1 MFKQMK
7 IGISTFDLGDIDFQV
22 QLHSM
27 LENNTK
33 PDFIILH
40 YSGMFNKSIK
50 YFRFLVKTFK
60 HYRFKSFSYIL
71 NRSKKLN
78 QKVSEKFTLLQNE
91 KNEIDKFLMHVQI
104 IKVKGIND
112 SSTLNKLKMF
122 ESSVIV
128 CNSGILKENVLSLTN
143 IIFLNI
149 HTSKL
154 PQYRGMNNVEWA
166 LYDNNDVYVTVHKIS
181 RGIDEGDI
189 LYQDKIDIEN
199 KDLKLIE
206 DYRKYCFYKSNLVIG
221 KAINKLIKNEIT
233 FIEQ

>member
-1 MFKQMK
+1 
-7 IGISTFDLGDIDFQV
+7 
-22 QLHSM
+22 
-27 LENNTK
+27 
-33 PDFIILH
+33 
-40 YSGMFNKSIK
+40 
-50 YFRFLVKTFK
+50 
-60 HYRFKSFSYIL
+60 
-71 NRSKKLN
+71 
-78 QKVSEKFTLLQNE
+78 
-91 KNEIDKFLMHVQI
+91 MHVQI

-206 DYRKYCFYKSNLVIG
+206 DYRK
-221 KAINKLIKNEIT
+221 
-233 FIEQ
+233 